1 MLFRSKDEVLILYM
15 QDHQVRRVRLNARH
29 PAKVTPTWHGDSVG
43 HYEGDTLVIDTV
55 GVVAGQA
62 AVLDQFGT
70 PFSDALHVVERYR
83 MIDYAQARTAQD
95 RALREYGP
103 PATEQGA
110 IVDRNYK
117 GQGLQV
123 RFTVE
128 DKNMFVKP
136 WSGLATYLRAGG
148 EWVENVC
155 AENIHEYY
163 AAKDTEV
170 PQAAKPDF

>member
-1 MLFRSKDEVLILYM
+1 M
-15 QDHQVRRVRLNARH
+15 
-29 PAKVTPTWHGDSVG
+29 
-43 HYEGDTLVIDTV
+43 IDTI
-55 GVVAGQA
+55 GVVAGAA

-70 PFSDALHVVERYR
+70 PFSSALHVVERYR
-83 MIDYAQARTAQD
+83 MGDYAEAHAAQD

-110 IVDRNYK
+110 IVDRDYK
-117 GQGLQV
+117 GKGLQV

-128 DKNMFVKP
+128 DKTMFIKP
-136 WSGLATYLRAGG
+136 WTGLATYLHASG

-170 PQAAKPDF
+170 PQADKPDF